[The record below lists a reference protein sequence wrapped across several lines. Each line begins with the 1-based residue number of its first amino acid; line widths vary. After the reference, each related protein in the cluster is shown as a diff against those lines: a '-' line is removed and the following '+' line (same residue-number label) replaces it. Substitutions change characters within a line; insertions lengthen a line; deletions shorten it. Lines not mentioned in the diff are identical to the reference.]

1 MKLSPRTAPT
11 EPDNLLIR
19 FHNQVGAAI
28 DVTGTISRATWS
40 CHGCGETHSDYSLRV
55 TREDVSEH
63 AALCRAAYHRL
74 R

>member
-11 EPDNLLIR
+11 EPDNLLI
-19 FHNQVGAAI
+19 AI

-40 CHGCGETHSDYSLRV
+40 CHGCGETRSDYSLRV